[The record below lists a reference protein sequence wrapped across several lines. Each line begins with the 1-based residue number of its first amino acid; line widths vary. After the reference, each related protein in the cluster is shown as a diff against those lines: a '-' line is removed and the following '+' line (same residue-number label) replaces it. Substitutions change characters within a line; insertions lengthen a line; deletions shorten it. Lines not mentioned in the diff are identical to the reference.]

1 MKSRF
6 LYVDKTEL
14 PVPII
19 MAFDAM
25 ISFFYKIVD
34 ASASK
39 VKRGIGLGG
48 VLSWYFEVLFSD
60 AIFFH

>member
-19 MAFDAM
+19 RAFDAK
-25 ISFFYKIVD
+25 ITFFYKIIN
-34 ASASK
+34 ASANK
-39 VKRGIGLGG
+39 ME
-48 VLSWYFEVLFSD
+48 WE
-60 AIFFH
+60 

>member
-6 LYVDKTEL
+6 LYIDKTEL

-25 ISFFYKIVD
+25 IAFFYKIIN
-34 ASASK
+34 ASANK
-39 VKRGIGLGG
+39 VKRG
-48 VLSWYFEVLFSD
+48 
-60 AIFFH
+60 

>member
-6 LYVDKTEL
+6 LCVDKTEL

-19 MAFDAM
+19 MAFDIK

-34 ASASK
+34 ASANK
-39 VKRGIGLGG
+39 VKRWIGLSGG
-48 VLSWYFEVLFSD
+48 VKLIL
-60 AIFFH
+60 

>member
-6 LYVDKTEL
+6 RYIDRTEL

-19 MAFDAM
+19 TVLNAM

-34 ASASK
+34 ASANK
-39 VKRGIGLGG
+39 AKRGIGLGG
-48 VLSWYFEVLFSD
+48 GVKL
-60 AIFFH
+60 II

>member
-6 LYVDKTEL
+6 RYIDRTEL

-25 ISFFYKIVD
+25 ISFFYKLVD
-34 ASASK
+34 ASANK

-48 VLSWYFEVLFSD
+48 GVKL
-60 AIFFH
+60 II